1 MVDRNIGTVYVANLR
16 WRTTED
22 ELHALFAQHVPVAF
36 VRVIQDKETGRSR
49 GFGFVEVE
57 GDSAVEKACAT
68 LNGCDCSGRK
78 LLVTP
83 ARQKREP

>member
-1 MVDRNIGTVYVANLR
+1 MDRDIGTVYVANLP
-16 WRTTED
+16 WMTTED
-22 ELHALFAQHVPVAF
+22 ELHALFAQHVPVVS

-57 GDSAVEKACAT
+57 GDDAVDKACAT
-68 LNGCDCSGRK
+68 LNGCDFSGRK

>member
-1 MVDRNIGTVYVANLR
+1 MDRDIGTVYVANLP
-16 WRTTED
+16 WMTTED
-22 ELHALFAQHVPVAF
+22 ELHALFAQHVPVVS

-57 GDSAVEKACAT
+57 GDGAVETVCAT
-68 LNGCDCSGRK
+68 LNGCDFSGRK